1 MYFRPLTFH
10 LGTQKLKNV
19 KIVGVKIFLYTFV
32 EKQNCC

>member
-19 KIVGVKIFLYTFV
+19 KIVKLKIFIYTFA
-32 EKQNCC
+32 K